1 MASPIANAIRKLIL
15 IGDGLA
21 FGGIAVG
28 VLFSVN
34 TFVKFYGYTLPL
46 GVDGLNEFRAVYVGF
61 WLGLMILFFTAVRK
75 YELAIL
81 GDMALLMVLLQSMGR
96 LISFILDGIPSWMF
110 VTFFVLEASS
120 SVIALLIRPKASS

>member
-1 MASPIANAIRKLIL
+1 MASPIATAIRKMIL

-46 GVDGLNEFRAVYVGF
+46 GVDGLNEFRAVYIGF
-61 WLGLMILFFTAVRK
+61 WLGLTVLFFTAVRK
-75 YELAIL
+75 YDLAIL
-81 GDMALLMVLLQSMGR
+81 GDMGLLMVLLQSIGR
-96 LISFILDGIPSWMF
+96 LISFVLDGIPSWMF
-110 VTFFVLEASS
+110 VTFFVLEFSS
-120 SVIALLIRPKASS
+120 SVIALLIRPKAS